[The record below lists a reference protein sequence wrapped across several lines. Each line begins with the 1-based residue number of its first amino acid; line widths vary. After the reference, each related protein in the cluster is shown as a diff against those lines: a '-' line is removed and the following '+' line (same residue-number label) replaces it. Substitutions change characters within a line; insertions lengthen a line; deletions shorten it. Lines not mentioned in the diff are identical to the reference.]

1 MFKYKQFHISNKI
14 NKEHAMGMFSFIKEA
29 GEKLFG
35 IGEAKAAEVAAKA
48 NPTPVNVDTANA
60 AAAKAIANYVAKMNL
75 TADGLDIGFDGASG
89 TVIVQGM
96 AADQETKEKILLC
109 CGNVAGVEHVQ
120 DQLGVVSAEADPVF
134 YTVVRGDTLSK
145 VSKEYYGNANLY
157 NKIFEANRPMLS
169 HPDKIYP
176 GQMLRIPP
184 Q

>member
-1 MFKYKQFHISNKI
+1 
-14 NKEHAMGMFSFIKEA
+14 MGMFSFIKEA

-35 IGEAKAAEVAAKA
+35 IGEAKAKEAAAKA
-48 NPTPVNVDTANA
+48 NPTPANVEAANRA
-60 AAAKAIANYVAKMNL
+60 AANAIANYVAKMNL
-75 TADGLDIGFDGASG
+75 TAQGLEIGFDGASG

-96 AADQETKEKILLC
+96 AETQEIKEKILLC
-109 CGNVAGVEHVQ
+109 CGNIAGVEHVQ
-120 DQLGVVSAEADPVF
+120 DQLGVIQAAAEPQF

-145 VSKEYYGNANLY
+145 VAKEFYGNANAY
-157 NKIFEANRPMLS
+157 MKIFEANKPMLS

>member
-1 MFKYKQFHISNKI
+1 
-14 NKEHAMGMFSFIKEA
+14 MGMFSFIKEA

-35 IGEAKAAEVAAKA
+35 IGEAKATEVAAKA
-48 NPTPVNVDTANA
+48 NPTPVNVDAANQA
-60 AAAKAIANYVAKMNL
+60 AANAIANYVAKMNL

-96 AADQETKEKILLC
+96 ADTQETKEKILLC

-120 DQLGVVSAEADPVF
+120 DQLGVKEAEAEPQF

-145 VSKEYYGNANLY
+145 IAKEQYGNANAY
-157 NKIFEANRPMLS
+157 MKIFEANKPMLG

>member
-1 MFKYKQFHISNKI
+1 
-14 NKEHAMGMFSFIKEA
+14 MGLFSFIKEA

-35 IGEAKAAEVAAKA
+35 TGEAKAAEQVAKKE
-48 NPTPVNVDTANA
+48 PTPVNVEAANRSAANA
-60 AAAKAIANYVAKMNL
+60 IAAYVAKMNL
-75 TADGLDIGFDGASG
+75 TADGLTIGFDGKSG

-96 AADQETKEKILLC
+96 AATQEIKEKILLC
-109 CGNVAGVEHVQ
+109 CGNVDGVEHVQ
-120 DQLGVVSAEADPVF
+120 DQLGVIEAEAAPQF

-145 VSKEYYGNANLY
+145 ISKEFYGNANLY
-157 NKIFEANRPMLS
+157 MRIFEANKPMLS

>member
-1 MFKYKQFHISNKI
+1 
-14 NKEHAMGMFSFIKEA
+14 MGIFSFIKDA
-29 GEKLFG
+29 GEKLLG
-35 IGEAKAAEVAAKA
+35 IGDAKAAEVVAKKD
-48 NPTPVNVDTANA
+48 PTPVNVDAANQ
-60 AAAKAIANYVAKMNL
+60 AAAKAIAGYVSKMNL

-96 AADQETKEKILLC
+96 ADTQETKEKILLC

-120 DQLGVVSAEADPVF
+120 DQLGVVEAEEEPQF
-134 YTVVRGDTLSK
+134 YTVVSGDSLSK
-145 VSKEYYGNANLY
+145 IAKQFYGNANAY
-157 NKIFEANRPMLS
+157 MGIFEANKPMLS

>member
-1 MFKYKQFHISNKI
+1 
-14 NKEHAMGMFSFIKEA
+14 MGIFSFIKDA
-29 GEKLFG
+29 GEKLLG
-35 IGEAKAAEVAAKA
+35 IGDAKAAEVVAKKD
-48 NPTPVNVDTANA
+48 PTPVNVDAANQ
-60 AAAKAIANYVAKMNL
+60 AAAKAIAGYVEKMNL

-96 AADQETKEKILLC
+96 ADTQETKEKILLC

-120 DQLGVVSAEADPVF
+120 DQLGVIETEAEPQF
-134 YTVVRGDTLSK
+134 YTVVSGDSLSK
-145 VSKEYYGNANLY
+145 IAKQFYGNANAY
-157 NKIFEANRPMLS
+157 MGIFEANKPMLS

>member
-1 MFKYKQFHISNKI
+1 
-14 NKEHAMGMFSFIKEA
+14 MGMFSFIKEA

-35 IGEAKAAEVAAKA
+35 IGEAKATEVAAKT
-48 NPTPVNVDTANA
+48 NPTPVNVEAANKA
-60 AAAKAIANYVAKMNL
+60 AANAIANYVAKMNL
-75 TADGLDIGFDGASG
+75 SAKDLEIGFDGATG

-96 AADQETKEKILLC
+96 ADTQETKEKILLC

-120 DQLGVVSAEADPVF
+120 DQLGVIEAAAEPQF
-134 YTVVRGDTLSK
+134 YTVIRGDTLSK
-145 VSKEYYGNANLY
+145 IAKEFYGNANAY
-157 NKIFEANRPMLS
+157 MQIFEANKPMLS